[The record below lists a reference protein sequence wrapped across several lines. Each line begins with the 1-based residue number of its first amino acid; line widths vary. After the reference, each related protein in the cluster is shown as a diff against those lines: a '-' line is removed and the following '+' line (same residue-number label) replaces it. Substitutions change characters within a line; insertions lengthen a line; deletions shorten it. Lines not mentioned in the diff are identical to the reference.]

1 MENYDNQNELNNQSF
16 EGDETNKAENQ
27 PTENQNPYEE
37 SAEKSSADNMDENP
51 SEYAFR
57 WNYEAQDAHN
67 KADAK
72 KKHRAG
78 VRNYAILM
86 TLAFLLCFGSLVAV
100 LIIDDYS
107 NVTQKVYPERTIFV
121 REYDKE
127 SGVLTIA
134 EIASKVTPSVVAIQ
148 TTTTTGTGLGTG
160 IIISEDG
167 YIATNS
173 HVIETANSVSVV
185 LYDGSEYEAE
195 VIGKDSLSDLAV
207 IKIKAEGLSVAEFGD
222 SDSLVVG
229 EPVVAIGNP
238 AELELANTV
247 TDGIISAISRD
258 VKIMDETTGA
268 LIKTMTLI
276 QTNAC
281 INFGNSGGPLINE
294 YGKVIGINTLKLG
307 GDYDGIGFSIPIN
320 AAKKILDSI
329 IETGGD
335 INENSTDV
343 AKKRAMLGIKGTS
356 VSRGVKQEIN
366 GAIYN
371 PEATGVMV
379 VDVTEGYDAFD
390 KLLIGDIIIAVND
403 ESVTAV
409 SEISNIINQF
419 SDGDSV
425 KLKIHRDGKI
435 QEIEIVLS
443 YEK

>member
-1 MENYDNQNELNNQSF
+1 MENYDNQNEINNQS
-16 EGDETNKAENQ
+16 EDEL
-27 PTENQNPYEE
+27 TEKQNSYEDRPNIE
-37 SAEKSSADNMDENP
+37 SANKEETL

-67 KADAK
+67 RSKEK
-72 KKHRAG
+72 KKSRAG
-78 VRNYAILM
+78 IRNYAILM

-107 NVTQKVYPERTIFV
+107 SVTQKVYPERTIFI

-127 SGVLTIA
+127 SGVLTIS
-134 EIASKVTPSVVAIQ
+134 EIAAKVTPSVVAIQ
-148 TTTTTGTGLGTG
+148 TTTTTGKGLGTG

-173 HVIETANSVSVV
+173 HVIETANEVSVV
-185 LYDGSEYEAE
+185 LSDGSEYEAS

-207 IKIKAEGLSVAEFGD
+207 IKIEAEGLTVAEFGD

-294 YGKVIGINTLKLG
+294 YGKVIGINTLKLA

-320 AAKKILDSI
+320 AASKILDSI

-343 AKKRAMLGIKGTS
+343 AKKRAMLGITGTS

-366 GAIYN
+366 GKIYT
-371 PEATGVMV
+371 PEASGVMV
-379 VDVTEGYDAFD
+379 VGVNEGYDAFN
-390 KLLIGDIIIAVND
+390 KLLVGDIIIAVND
-403 ESVTAV
+403 EFVTAV

-419 SDGDSV
+419 TDGDTV
-425 KLKIHRDGKI
+425 RLKVHREGKI
-435 QEIEIVLS
+435 QDIEVVLS